1 VTRPGRRPRL
11 GISIAD
17 FSVMRPI
24 VVLVVALMISLVAS
38 AEPRAGQTMPPFAV
52 GDLEGRQRTQRDL
65 TGSYTVVCAMADSDA
80 DEEIA
85 AWWHPIA
92 ASVPPG
98 TRIVTLIALDL
109 FGLIPTSTVLSEA
122 RSRTPR
128 PQWAWVWLSRDGSLA
143 ESLALEDSETP
154 WVFVI
159 DPAGRVVLNVHANYN
174 PVDLARVVG
183 AVPRTAR
190 R

>member
-1 VTRPGRRPRL
+1 
-11 GISIAD
+11 
-17 FSVMRPI
+17 MRPI
-24 VVLVVALMISLVAS
+24 VILVVALMVSLVAS

-52 GDLEGRQRTQRDL
+52 ADLEGRQRTQRDL

-92 ASVPPG
+92 ANVPPG

-109 FGLIPTSTVLSEA
+109 FGLIPTSTVISEA

-128 PQWAWVWLSRDGSLA
+128 AQWAWVWLSRDGSLA

-154 WVFVI
+154 WVFVV
-159 DPAGRVVLNVHANYN
+159 DPAGRVVLNVHADYN

-183 AVPRTAR
+183 AVPRSAR